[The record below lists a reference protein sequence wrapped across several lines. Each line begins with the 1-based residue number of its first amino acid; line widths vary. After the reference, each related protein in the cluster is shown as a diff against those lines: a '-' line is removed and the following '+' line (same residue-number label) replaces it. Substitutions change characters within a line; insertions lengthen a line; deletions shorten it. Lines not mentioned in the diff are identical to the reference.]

1 MKLQA
6 AVIFTSL
13 QNAKLTSIAGYT
25 SCRPTYIVSFMVIFG
40 QCINVLNYNA
50 NYKPNINF
58 RAILLATSRHV
69 VQITGRI
76 SRNNAR
82 LHLYLSSDYFRQNE
96 TKSAE
101 KKAVREFQ
109 LYLHGR
115 KTNSLC
121 RVQHS
126 DSDTKR
132 LVENAVPESRKKSTK
147 YAVNVFEGEESYE

>member
-1 MKLQA
+1 M
-6 AVIFTSL
+6 I
-13 QNAKLTSIAGYT
+13 
-25 SCRPTYIVSFMVIFG
+25 IFG

-82 LHLYLSSDYFRQNE
+82 LHLYLSSDYFRENE

-101 KKAVREFQ
+101 KRQFESFNFIYTEEKQTRSVESSTVIATLKSWSKMPF
-109 LYLHGR
+109 R
-115 KTNSLC
+115 KVEKSQQNMPSTSLK
-121 RVQHS
+121 VKKVTS
-126 DSDTKR
+126 R
-132 LVENAVPESRKKSTK
+132 LSNLVLRKLKLSHFIK
-147 YAVNVFEGEESYE
+147 